1 MFQKKGIQA
10 LLCEKE
16 LREVQDD
23 SPNIF
28 QSNIVVIC
36 SDPVQHSALE
46 NTVKPAQTT
55 TSLKRPII

>member
-1 MFQKKGIQA
+1 MI
-10 LLCEKE
+10 
-16 LREVQDD
+16 VQ
-23 SPNIF
+23 IF
-28 QSNIVVIC
+28 SNQILVIW